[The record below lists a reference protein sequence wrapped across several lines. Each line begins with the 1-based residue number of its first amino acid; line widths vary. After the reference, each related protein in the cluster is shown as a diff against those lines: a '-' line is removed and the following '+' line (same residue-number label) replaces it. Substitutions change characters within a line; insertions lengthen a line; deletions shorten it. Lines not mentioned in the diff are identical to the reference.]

1 MKATIL
7 AMAALLSVCAMGETI
22 ELKSGST
29 LKGKVTAVSRDVIT
43 FESEDFGE
51 VKIKVEKI
59 AKLGDQGEHVVQFN
73 DDTKES
79 KKLSIENG
87 AYLADGDVLKMD
99 DVKKI
104 DPTVETW
111 HGEVNLGFTAA
122 RGNTYENTANLSAK
136 INRRW
141 EYDRLR
147 IEGGYYNSRTGA
159 SNDDAR
165 TTTDRWELFGQEDHF
180 WSKAFY
186 NFVNLKYESDRVAD
200 LKARYRAGLGLGY
213 QWLEG
218 YVWEDV
224 GKWDFNQELGVDY
237 IKEEYDDDN
246 ADSKKDGFAALH
258 YAHHLKYVPAAID
271 GVEAFHN
278 LEYLPE
284 LDEWEKYL
292 VKTDI
297 GFSMKIYGDFTFN
310 AKVELDYNSKPASNR
325 KKEDVRYI
333 LGLGY
338 KW

>member
-7 AMAALLSVCAMGETI
+7 VMAALLGVSAMGETI

-29 LKGKVTAVSRDVIT
+29 LKGKVTAVSRDEIT
-43 FESEDFGE
+43 FDSEDFGE

-59 AKLGDQGEHVVQFN
+59 AKLGDQGEHVVQYN
-73 DDTKES
+73 DNSTEG
-79 KKLSIENG
+79 KKLSIEDG

-104 DPTVETW
+104 DPEAETW
-111 HGEVNLGFTAA
+111 HGDIHLGFMAA
-122 RGNTYENTANLSAK
+122 RGNTYENTASLTAK
-136 INRRW
+136 LNRRW
-141 EYDRLR
+141 EHDRLR
-147 IEGGYYNSRTGA
+147 FEAGYYNSRTG
-159 SNDDAR
+159 SDGDTR
-165 TTTDRWELFGQEDHF
+165 TTTDRWEIFGQEDHF
-180 WSKAFY
+180 WSKALY

-213 QWLEG
+213 QWLDG
-218 YVWEDV
+218 YVQEDV

-237 IKEEYDDDN
+237 VKEEYDGNNEDT
-246 ADSKKDGFAALH
+246 KKNGFAALH
-258 YAHHLKYVPAAID
+258 YAHHLKFVPKSID
-271 GVEAFHN
+271 GLEAFHN

-284 LDEWEKYL
+284 IDEWEKYL

-297 GFSMKIYGDFTFN
+297 GFTMKLYGDFDFL
-310 AKVELDYNSKPASNR
+310 AKIELDYNSKPASNR
-325 KKEDVRYI
+325 KKDDVRYI